1 MEKKTK
7 KQKQRGKVYRL
18 AGFDFLNSAIW
29 QNTG

>member
-1 MEKKTK
+1 MEKKK
-7 KQKQRGKVYRL
+7 KKKQRGKVYRL